1 MNIDITTIF
10 LSILICAI
18 AIITIRSAIR
28 YFNMNEKERA
38 EFRKNNPP
46 HKDLSEHRDSNNG
59 DD

>member
-1 MNIDITTIF
+1 
-10 LSILICAI
+10 
-18 AIITIRSAIR
+18 
-28 YFNMNEKERA
+28 MNEKERA